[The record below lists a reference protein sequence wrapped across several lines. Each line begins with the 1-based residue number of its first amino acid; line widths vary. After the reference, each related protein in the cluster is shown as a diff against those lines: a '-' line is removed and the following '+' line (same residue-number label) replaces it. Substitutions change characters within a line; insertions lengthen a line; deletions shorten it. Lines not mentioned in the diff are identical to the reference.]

1 MIDSQLDAIID
12 GVKAA
17 GADPNK
23 VEWDDLK
30 AAMKAI
36 YQNQTS
42 LEDLNVSTTSRAVF
56 PKKVGENWTASTM
69 SVPNGTKSPQS
80 NGGWGLG
87 HVITPALEFDSTP
100 GTGILAAV
108 FAPGPNA
115 TISGHNGLEFISNY
129 RRMAAL
135 YVVEETGNP
144 GAVVLH
150 GYGTNRLQ
158 FDSESNIVM
167 ISATGRF
174 EFEAKGDIP
183 IYFFGYTAGSAFNQT
198 ICHINED
205 NALWAKTPLAVKSYQ
220 GKDAFQVWA
229 TANEAVIGGFTDKGH
244 VFIPTTTYAND
255 GAAAT
260 GGVKVGGLYWNGSV
274 ITQRRS

>member
-17 GADPNK
+17 GSDPNK

-30 AAMKAI
+30 AAIKAI

-42 LEDLNVSTTSRAVF
+42 LDDLNASTTARAVF
-56 PKKVGENWTASTM
+56 PKRVGENWAASTL
-69 SVPNGTKSPQS
+69 SAPNGIKSPQA
-80 NGGWGLG
+80 NGVWGLG

-100 GTGILAAV
+100 GTGILAGV
-108 FAPGPNA
+108 WSPGPNA
-115 TISGHNGLEFISNY
+115 AISGHNGVEFISNY

-135 YVVEETGNP
+135 YVTNETGNP
-144 GAVVLH
+144 EAVVLH
-150 GYGTNRLQ
+150 AYGTNRLQ
-158 FDSESNIVM
+158 LDSESNIVM

-174 EFEAKGDIP
+174 EFEEKLAGP
-183 IYFFGYTAGSAFNQT
+183 IYFYGYTAGTAYNQT
-198 ICHINED
+198 ICFVNEND
-205 NALWAKTPLAVKSYQ
+205 ATFAKTPISVKSYQ
-220 GKDAFQVWA
+220 SKDAFQIWA
-229 TANEAVIGGFTDKGH
+229 TADESVIGGFTDKGH

-255 GAAAT
+255 TAAAT

-274 ITQRRS
+274 ITQRRT